1 MPQASLFWFCILWAI
16 NGTLQGLG
24 GPCCARMLTSWYA
37 SKERGTWWGMWN
49 IAHNLGG
56 FMAPLIAGAAAREF
70 GWRWG
75 MWIPGMLG
83 LVMGVYVLLT
93 TADSPEKLGFPP
105 VEKPKVEEAVTDDNG
120 DKVAAGPQV

>member
-1 MPQASLFWFCILWAI
+1 
-16 NGTLQGLG
+16 
-24 GPCCARMLTSWYA
+24 
-37 SKERGTWWGMWN
+37 
-49 IAHNLGG
+49 
-56 FMAPLIAGAAAREF
+56 MAPLIAGAAAREF